1 MNSPR
6 KLKSAPV
13 GVVGKVLRILEVLDR
28 APQGLPLKDIAE
40 VTALNKSTA
49 HRFVAHLEGAGYL
62 FRDESKAYM
71 IGPKLVRLGSGT
83 TYQTTLCRL
92 SRPVL
97 NRLWKLTG
105 ETVNL
110 AVLDG
115 REVFYVDVLESLHTF
130 RLVSQVGMRRP
141 LHSTALGKA
150 ILSRMDSGA
159 MEEALRGIRFEH
171 STPRTISNMAQ
182 LRKDLAISAAR
193 RYALDD
199 EEVVTGARCIGAAI
213 VDANGKVAA
222 GISVSGPV
230 VRITREKVPHFA
242 RAVCLAADE
251 ISRKLGYDGEP
262 LPQVHRT
269 PSATGLP
276 AKSATLR
283 TSPPIAAQ
291 RRTSGRM
298 TT

>member
-1 MNSPR
+1 MNGSR

-13 GVVGKVLRILEVLDR
+13 GVVGKVIRILEVLDR
-28 APQGLPLKDIAE
+28 APQGLPLKDIAD

-130 RLVSQVGMRRP
+130 RLVSQIGMRRP

-150 ILSRMDSGA
+150 ILSRMDPIA
-159 MEEALRGIRFEH
+159 LDQALRSIRFEH
-171 STPRTISNMAQ
+171 STPKTIVSTAQ
-182 LRKDLAISAAR
+182 LRKDLALCASR
-193 RYALDD
+193 RFALDD
-199 EEVVTGARCIGAAI
+199 EEVVTGARCIGSA
-213 VDANGKVAA
+213 VLDAKGKVAG
-222 GISVSGPV
+222 GISVSGPI
-230 VRITREKVPHFA
+230 VRLSREKIPHVA
-242 RAVCLAADE
+242 RAVYLAAEE
-251 ISRKLGYDGEP
+251 ISKKLGYEGEAP
-262 LPQVHRT
+262 PQLHRT
-269 PSATGLP
+269 SFSVRLQTRSAALRPSA
-276 AKSATLR
+276 S
-283 TSPPIAAQ
+283 IAAQ
-291 RRTSGRM
+291 RRT
-298 TT
+298 

>member
-1 MNSPR
+1 MHGQR

-40 VTALNKSTA
+40 VAALNKSTA

-62 FRDESKAYM
+62 FRDENKAYM

-83 TYQTTLCRL
+83 TYQATLCRL
-92 SRPVL
+92 SRPIL
-97 NRLWKLTG
+97 TRLWKLTG

-150 ILSRMDSGA
+150 ILSQMDPVL
-159 MEEALRGIRFEH
+159 MEDALHGIRFEPT
-171 STPRTISNMAQ
+171 SPKTITSLAQ
-182 LRKDLAISAAR
+182 LKKDLALSASR
-193 RYALDD
+193 RFAFDD

-213 VDANGKVAA
+213 IDSNGKVAA
-222 GISVSGPV
+222 GISVSGPI
-230 VRITREKVPHFA
+230 VRLSREKVPHVA
-242 RAVCLAADE
+242 QAVCLAADE
-251 ISRKLGYDGEP
+251 
-262 LPQVHRT
+262 
-269 PSATGLP
+269 
-276 AKSATLR
+276 
-283 TSPPIAAQ
+283 
-291 RRTSGRM
+291 
-298 TT
+298 

>member
-1 MNSPR
+1 MHGER

-13 GVVGKVLRILEVLDR
+13 GVVGKILRILEVLDR
-28 APQGLPLKDIAE
+28 APQGLPLKDIAD

-49 HRFVAHLEGAGYL
+49 HRFVVHLEGAGYL
-62 FRDESKAYM
+62 YRDESKAYM

-97 NRLWKLTG
+97 TRLWKLTG

-115 REVFYVDVLESLHTF
+115 RDVFYVDVLESLHTF

-150 ILSRMDSGA
+150 ILSRMDSVA
-159 MEEALRGIRFEH
+159 MAETLHGVRFEP
-171 STPRTISNMAQ
+171 STPKTITT
-182 LRKDLAISAAR
+182 LAHLKRELALSASR
-193 RYALDD
+193 RFAIDD

-213 VDANGKVAA
+213 LDSNGKAAA

-230 VRITREKVPHFA
+230 VRLSRENIPHVA
-242 RAVCLAADE
+242 RAVWLAADE
-251 ISRKLGYDGEP
+251 ISRKLGYVGEP
-262 LPQVHRT
+262 LPELR
-269 PSATGLP
+269 
-276 AKSATLR
+276 R
-283 TSPPIAAQ
+283 TSPSV
-291 RRTSGRM
+291 RRHTPALS
-298 TT
+298 

>member
-1 MNSPR
+1 MHGER

-28 APQGLPLKDIAE
+28 APQGLPLKDIAD

-97 NRLWKLTG
+97 SRLWKLTG

-150 ILSRMDSGA
+150 ILSRMESAG
-159 MEEALRGIRFEH
+159 MEEALHGIRFEP
-171 STPRTISNMAQ
+171 STPKTITSVAH
-182 LRKDLAISAAR
+182 LKKDLSLCASR
-193 RYALDD
+193 RFALDD
-199 EEVVTGARCIGAAI
+199 EEVVSGARCIGAAI
-213 VDANGKVAA
+213 LDSNGKVAA

-230 VRITREKVPHFA
+230 VRLSREKVPHVA

-251 ISRKLGYDGEP
+251 ISRKLGYDSDP
-262 LPQVHRT
+262 LPELRRT
-269 PSATGLP
+269 LPSVRQHPRSTVLRSP
-276 AKSATLR
+276 APL
-283 TSPPIAAQ
+283 AAQ
-291 RRTSGRM
+291 RRSAGRM
-298 TT
+298 T

>member
-1 MNSPR
+1 MNGQR
-6 KLKSAPV
+6 RLKSAPV

-28 APQGLPLKDIAE
+28 APGGLPLKDIAD

-92 SRPVL
+92 SRPIL

-150 ILSRMDSGA
+150 ILSRMDPMA
-159 MEEALRGIRFEH
+159 LEEALRGVRFEH
-171 STPRTISNMAQ
+171 STPRTISGVTQ
-182 LRKDLAISAAR
+182 LRKDLLLSAER
-193 RYALDD
+193 HFALDD
-199 EEVVTGARCIGAAI
+199 EEAVTGARCIGAAI
-213 VDANGKVAA
+213 LDANAKVAA

-230 VRITREKVPHFA
+230 VRLSREKVPHFA

-262 LPQVHRT
+262 LPELHRT
-269 PSATGLP
+269 LSPTRPQS
-276 AKSATLR
+276 KSAVLR
-283 TSPPIAAQ
+283 PSPPLAAQ
-291 RRTSGRM
+291 RLPAGRL
-298 TT
+298 T

>member
-1 MNSPR
+1 MNGQR

-13 GVVGKVLRILEVLDR
+13 GVVGKILRILEVLDR
-28 APQGLPLKDIAE
+28 APQGLPLKDIAD

-97 NRLWKLTG
+97 TRLWKLTG

-150 ILSRMDSGA
+150 ILSRMDPVA
-159 MEEALRGIRFEH
+159 LEESLRGIRFEH
-171 STPRTISNMAQ
+171 STPKTITSFVN
-182 LRKDLAISAAR
+182 LRKDLALCASR
-193 RYALDD
+193 CFALDD

-213 VDANGKVAA
+213 LDANGKVAA
-222 GISVSGPV
+222 GLSVSGPV
-230 VRITREKVPHFA
+230 VRLSREKVPHVA
-242 RAVCLAADE
+242 KAVCLAADE

-262 LPQVHRT
+262 LPELHRSS
-269 PSATGLP
+269 PSMRQHT
-276 AKSATLR
+276 KSAVLR
-283 TSPPIAAQ
+283 SPAALAAAQ
-291 RRTSGRM
+291 RRPAGRIS
-298 TT
+298 

>member
-1 MNSPR
+1 MNGQR

-28 APQGLPLKDIAE
+28 APQGLPLKDIAD

-130 RLVSQVGMRRP
+130 RLVSQVGARRP
-141 LHSTALGKA
+141 LPSTALGKA
-150 ILSRMDSGA
+150 ILSRMDSA
-159 MEEALRGIRFEH
+159 ALEDALHGIRFEH
-171 STPRTISNMAQ
+171 STSKTISSVAQ
-182 LRKDLAISAAR
+182 LRKDLALCATR
-193 RYALDD
+193 GFALDD

-230 VRITREKVPHFA
+230 VRLSSEKVPHFSTA
-242 RAVCLAADE
+242 LRLAADE
-251 ISRKLGYDGEP
+251 ISRKLGYNGEP
-262 LPQVHRT
+262 LPELHRIS
-269 PSATGLP
+269 PSARVQSR
-276 AKSATLR
+276 SATLR
-283 TSPPIAAQ
+283 PAPPLAAQ
-291 RRTSGRM
+291 RQLSGR

>member
-1 MNSPR
+1 MNGSR

-13 GVVGKVLRILEVLDR
+13 GVVGKVIRILEVLDR
-28 APQGLPLKDIAE
+28 APQGLPLKDIAD

-62 FRDESKAYM
+62 FRDENKAYM

-130 RLVSQVGMRRP
+130 RLVSQIGMRRP

-150 ILSRMDSGA
+150 ILSRMDPIGL
-159 MEEALRGIRFEH
+159 EQALRGIRFEH
-171 STPRTISNMAQ
+171 STPKTILSIAQ
-182 LRKDLAISAAR
+182 LRKDLALCASR
-193 RYALDD
+193 RFALDD

-230 VRITREKVPHFA
+230 VRLSSEKIPHVA
-242 RAVCLAADE
+242 RAVCLAAEE
-251 ISRKLGYDGEP
+251 ISKKLGYEGET
-262 LPQVHRT
+262 LPELHRT
-269 PSATGLP
+269 STFARPQSRSA
-276 AKSATLR
+276 ALR
-283 TSPPIAAQ
+283 PSPPIAAQ
-291 RRTSGRM
+291 RRA
-298 TT
+298 